1 MSISGTELRHGERG
15 ITLIEVLV
23 VVAVLGIGVV
33 SVALYLEPFEAP
45 VESGANELAAFLR
58 QSRARAMATTS
69 SYRVY
74 PQGKTRVLTSY
85 APTCGPGPRTV
96 DPDLSLEL
104 PEDVELASSS
114 WFVCFNARGVSSQ
127 NLTITL
133 DGHEYG
139 SEQVE
144 VLLGGAASVVK

>member
-1 MSISGTELRHGERG
+1 MNISNTRSRTSERG
-15 ITLIEVLV
+15 ISLIEVLV
-23 VVAVLGIGVV
+23 VVAVMGIGI
-33 SVALYLEPFEAP
+33 AAAAPFLLPFEAP
-45 VESGANELAAFLR
+45 VESSANELAAFLR

-74 PQGKTRVLTSY
+74 PQGRTRILTSY
-85 APTCGPGPRTV
+85 APTCSPGPRTV
-96 DPDLSLEL
+96 DPNMTLEL
-104 PEDVELASSS
+104 PDDVELASSA

-127 NLTITL
+127 NITITL
-133 DGHEYG
+133 DGDDYG